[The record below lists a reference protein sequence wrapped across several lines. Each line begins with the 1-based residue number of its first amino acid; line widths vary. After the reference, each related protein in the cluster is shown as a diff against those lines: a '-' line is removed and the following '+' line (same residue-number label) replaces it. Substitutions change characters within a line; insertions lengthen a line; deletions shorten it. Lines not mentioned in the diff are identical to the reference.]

1 VNGRRDA
8 MSLTIHS
15 KYLNNIDVIS
25 NVQSCITTNLAW
37 LELKR
42 LFQSQ
47 NVITKMYLKDKFHI
61 LKMRKNEYRV
71 KAW

>member
-1 VNGRRDA
+1 

-15 KYLNNIDVIS
+15 KCLNNIDVIS
-25 NVQSCITTNLAW
+25 NLQPCITTNLAW

-47 NVITKMYLKDKFHI
+47 NVITKMYLKISSTF
-61 LKMRKNEYRV
+61 
-71 KAW
+71 

>member
-1 VNGRRDA
+1 

-15 KYLNNIDVIS
+15 KCLNNIDVIS
-25 NVQSCITTNLAW
+25 NVQSCITTNLTW

-42 LFQSQ
+42 LLQSQ
-47 NVITKMYLKDKFHI
+47 NVITKMYIKDKFHI
-61 LKMRKNEYRV
+61 LKMKENEHRV

>member
-8 MSLTIHS
+8 MSLSIHS
-15 KYLNNIDVIS
+15 KCLNNIDVIS

-61 LKMRKNEYRV
+61 LKMIENEYRV